1 MNTMSNESRISRA
14 IKPVTDLV
22 ILNAET
28 TGTIL
33 LRQNA
38 LFNDMIAASVDQV
51 KTLTTVG
58 SLRDAVDAQRA
69 YLREMG
75 SKVRS
80 TTRENVETIR
90 GASQDAGDVVK
101 GVFRRARKD
110 TAEGVEQAAGQVAD
124 AVENAGEQVSSY
136 VENAGDQ
143 ASSYV
148 QPAPQAPAPQQFGPS
163 A

>member
-1 MNTMSNESRISRA
+1 MNTAANDSRISKA

-22 ILNAET
+22 VLNAET

-80 TTRENVETIR
+80 TTRENVETLKD
-90 GASQDAGDVVK
+90 ASQEAGDVVR
-101 GVFRRARKD
+101 GVFRRARTE
-110 TAEGVEQAAGQVAD
+110 TAEGVEEAAGQVAD
-124 AVENAGEQVSSY
+124 AVESAGEQVSSY
-136 VENAGDQ
+136 VQTAP
-143 ASSYV
+143 
-148 QPAPQAPAPQQFGPS
+148 QPAPQPAPQQFGPS